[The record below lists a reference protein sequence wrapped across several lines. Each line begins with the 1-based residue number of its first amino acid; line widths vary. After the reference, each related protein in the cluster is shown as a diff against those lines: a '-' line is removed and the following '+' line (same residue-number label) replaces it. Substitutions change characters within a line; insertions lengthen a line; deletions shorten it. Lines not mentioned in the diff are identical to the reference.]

1 LKEIRGNFTQRDTKQ
16 AMVKR
21 FEGDEI
27 HRIPFGLREAYRLW
41 WEYVQL
47 ARSEYGDKAVRKK
60 YREWGDLDVKFDD
73 WFADNWER
81 LFAVKRGVKV
91 VREQPNRIVLSI
103 PLDEPIVHALKAV
116 RAELSKRQAG
126 PRARRKMRTSGA
138 KFSIAAENLKYAP
151 LRGYLRILAL
161 DRKHGGK
168 RAAVVDEY
176 YAWARQRNAK
186 VRQWVK
192 EGKPAGKRLK
202 VIDEAGWDKATDRTR
217 TTIMVARYLKKG
229 RKILQNT
236 LAGQFP
242 GDFS

>member
-41 WEYVQL
+41 WDYVQL
-47 ARSEYGDKAVRKK
+47 ARSEFGDTSVLKK
-60 YREWGDLDVKFDD
+60 YRDWGDLDMKFDD
-73 WFADNWER
+73 WFADNWET
-81 LFAVKRGVKV
+81 LFAVERGVKV

-126 PRARRKMRTSGA
+126 PRARRKSRTSGA

-151 LRGYLRILAL
+151 LRAYRRILAMN
-161 DRKHGGK
+161 RRHGGK
-168 RAAVVDEY
+168 RGDVIDEY
-176 YAWARQRNAK
+176 YAWAKQRNAK
-186 VRQWVK
+186 VRKWRK
-192 EGKPAGKRLK
+192 EGKPAGRRLEL
-202 VIDEAGWDKATDRTR
+202 IDETGWDKATDRTR
-217 TTIMVARYLKKG
+217 ATIIVARYLKKG

-242 GDFS
+242 GEFT

>member
-41 WEYVQL
+41 WDYVQL
-47 ARSEYGDKAVRKK
+47 ARSEFGDKSVLKK
-60 YREWGDLDVKFDD
+60 YRDWGDLDAKFDD

-81 LFAVKRGVKV
+81 LFAVERGVKV
-91 VREQPNRIVLSI
+91 VREQPNRLVISI
-103 PLDEPIVHALKAV
+103 PLDEPIVHVLKAV

-126 PRARRKMRTSGA
+126 PRARRKLRTSGA

-151 LRGYLRILAL
+151 LRAYRRILTL

-168 RAAVVDEY
+168 RAAVVGEY

-186 VRQWVK
+186 VHKWRK
-192 EGKPAGKRLK
+192 EGKAAGRRLRI
-202 VIDEAGWDKATDRTR
+202 VDEAGWNNATDRTHA
-217 TTIMVARYLKKG
+217 TIMVARYLKKG

-236 LAGQFP
+236 LAGHFP
-242 GDFS
+242 GEFT